1 MKFRGV
7 NFVTAQALKKIPW
20 RRKMRK
26 IRKKLEGGGG
36 CQNSLSEGR
45 GEVWEEDGNR
55 SGDRG
60 GWAHEHIRW
69 LLGPE

>member
-20 RRKMRK
+20 KRKMRK
-26 IRKKLEGGGG
+26 KKKKSGGGG
-36 CQNSLSEGR
+36 VSKLTFGGQR
-45 GEVWEEDGNR
+45 GGVEEDGNR